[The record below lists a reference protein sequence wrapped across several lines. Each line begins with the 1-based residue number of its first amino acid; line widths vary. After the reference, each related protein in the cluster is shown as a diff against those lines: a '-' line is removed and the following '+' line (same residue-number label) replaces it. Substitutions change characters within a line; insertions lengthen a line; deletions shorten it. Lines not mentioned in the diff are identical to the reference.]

1 MAFLLRK
8 FRRFVIIND
17 QRMKKLTKQEEE
29 VMKVIWSLGSCGV
42 KDIVDQLPEPR
53 PPYTTVA
60 SVVSNLKDKN
70 FVVQG
75 KQGKAYI
82 YQPAITENDY
92 KKRFMKGFV
101 HDYFRNSFKD
111 MVSFF
116 AKDEQLTQQDL
127 QDIIHE
133 IEDGGDKK

>member
-1 MAFLLRK
+1 
-8 FRRFVIIND
+8 
-17 QRMKKLTKQEEE
+17 MKKLTKQEEE

-70 FVVQG
+70 FVVQS

>member
-1 MAFLLRK
+1 
-8 FRRFVIIND
+8 
-17 QRMKKLTKQEEE
+17 MKKLTKQEEE

-53 PPYTTVA
+53 SPYTTVA

-75 KQGKAYI
+75 KRGKAYI

-133 IEDGGDKK
+133 IEDGGDQK

>member
-1 MAFLLRK
+1 
-8 FRRFVIIND
+8 
-17 QRMKKLTKQEEE
+17 MKKLTKQEEE

-42 KDIVDQLPEPR
+42 KEIVDQLPEPQ

-60 SVVSNLKDKN
+60 SIVSNLKDKN
-70 FVVQG
+70 FVVQS

-133 IEDGGDKK
+133 IEDGEDKK

>member
-1 MAFLLRK
+1 
-8 FRRFVIIND
+8 
-17 QRMKKLTKQEEE
+17 MKKLTKQEEE

-42 KDIVDQLPEPR
+42 KDIVDQLPEPQ

-60 SVVSNLKDKN
+60 SIVSNLKDKN

-133 IEDGGDKK
+133 IEDGEDKK